1 MATKIFV
8 NIPVKD
14 LERSTKF
21 YESLGYSCNANFTNE
36 DAASMVISDDIY
48 VMLLTEAF
56 FTRFTQKTIVD
67 ATKATEAIICLSADS
82 KEAVDSIIEKAKA
95 AGGKEYREA
104 EDHGWMYQRSI
115 EDLDGHQWEYAWI
128 DPTGIPGQ

>member
-8 NIPVKD
+8 NISVKD
-14 LERSTKF
+14 LDKSKKF
-21 YESLGYSCNANFTNE
+21 YESIGYSFNPQFTDENA
-36 DAASMVISDDIY
+36 ACMIISEDIY
-48 VMLLTEAF
+48 AMLLTEPF
-56 FTRFTQKTIVD
+56 FTRFTKKNIVD

-95 AGGKEYREA
+95 AGGNEYREA

-115 EDLDGHQWEYAWI
+115 EDLDGHQWEYAWM
-128 DPTGIPGQ
+128 DPNGPAQ